1 MSLLSGLRPARH
13 QGWIF
18 SLLSPPLVLFLLWT
32 SLFAPLSWAQAP
44 RVAVTL
50 TQPEIRSI
58 HQPLFASGRLQ
69 AQQSVDIKAEVS
81 ALVLAHQL
89 EDGAQVEAGQL
100 LVQLDDRRLQAQQ
113 RQVQANLN
121 EATQQLARFERLIQ
135 TQAITQEQLSSQ
147 QARVESLRAEQQAL
161 SAERERYRILA
172 PFQGHLGEQDLVVG
186 QLVDNGTRLTTL
198 DQLNPLRV
206 DFTLAEQHLAHLYP
220 GQPFQVRVAAWPE
233 TDFEGAIQSIGTR
246 VDPSTGQLQIR
257 GRLANPDL
265 QLRPGM
271 FAQIQ
276 LQIRP
281 REALTV
287 PVSSLSYNGPEVAVF
302 VINAS
307 QQVQRRLIQVG
318 RITADWAEVI
328 SGLQADEQII
338 HQGVVKVR
346 DGMFVRPVTAP
357 DPHPETLALQALPAE
372 GV

>member
-1 MSLLSGLRPARH
+1 MSLSSSLRLACN
-13 QGWIF
+13 QGWILA
-18 SLLSPPLVLFLLWT
+18 LLSFILL
-32 SLFAPLSWAQAP
+32 SAPVSWAQGP

-50 TQPEIRSI
+50 TQPEVRAI

-69 AQQSVDIKAEVS
+69 ALHSLELKAEVS

-89 EDGAQVEAGQL
+89 EDGAEVEAGQL

-147 QARVESLRAEQQAL
+147 QARVESLLAEQQAL

-172 PFQGHLGEQDLVVG
+172 PFSGHLGEQDLVVG
-186 QLVDNGTRLTTL
+186 QLVDNGARLTTL
-198 DQLNPLRV
+198 DQLDPLRV

-220 GQPFQVRVAAWPE
+220 GQSLQVQVAAWPE
-233 TDFEGAIQSIGTR
+233 TNFSGAIHSIGTR
-246 VDPSTGQLQIR
+246 IDPTTGQLQIR

-302 VINAS
+302 VMDAS
-307 QQVQRRLIQVG
+307 QQVRRRLIEVG
-318 RITADWAEVI
+318 RVTADWAEVL
-328 SGLQADEQII
+328 SGLNADEQII

-346 DGMFVRPVTAP
+346 DGMFVRPVMAP
-357 DPHPETLALQALPAE
+357 EPHPEALALQILPAE